1 VKILHF
7 YKSSYPESIGGV
19 EQVIHQLAKETT
31 AQGHEV
37 DVLSLGAVD
46 SEQPLEINGY
56 RVHHCRESF
65 RVASTPFSLSALRR
79 FRALAEDADLIH
91 YHFPYPFA
99 DILHFLTQ
107 VSKPTILTY
116 HSDIIRQIHLL
127 KLYKPL
133 KLQFLKN
140 MDHIVATS
148 PNYLASSAVLQKF
161 IDKCSVIPI
170 GLNQRDY
177 SQPPASKIDYWRR
190 RFDGKFFL
198 FVGVLRYYK
207 GLSTL
212 LESAKDT
219 EYPIVII
226 GSGPEEKA
234 LKKQAL
240 EMGLSHVH
248 FLGALPDIDKMALL
262 SLCYGVVFPSN
273 LRSEAFGI
281 SLLEGAMFGKPLIS
295 IEIGTGTSF
304 INQHNETGIVVPPG
318 DAKALR
324 RALEDLWTNEERA
337 RSMGKRAGDRY
348 QLLFTAD
355 KMIQSYI
362 DLYNC
367 LISK

>member
-1 VKILHF
+1 MKILHF
-7 YKSSYPESIGGV
+7 YKSSYPKSIGGV
-19 EQVIHQLAKETT
+19 EQVIHQLAKGTA
-31 AQGHEV
+31 AQGHEI
-37 DVLSLGAVD
+37 DVLSLGDVD
-46 SEQPLEINGY
+46 SEQPLEIDGY

-65 RVASTPFSLSALRR
+65 KVASTPFSLSALKK
-79 FRALAEDADLIH
+79 FRDLAKDADLIH

-99 DILHFLTQ
+99 DTLHFLTQ

-116 HSDIIRQIHLL
+116 HSDIIRQVHLL
-127 KLYKPL
+127 KLYRPL
-133 KLQFLKN
+133 KLQFLKS
-140 MDHIVATS
+140 MGHIVATS
-148 PNYLASSAVLQKF
+148 PNYLESSTVLQKF

-170 GLNQRDY
+170 GLNRSDY
-177 SQPPASKIDYWRR
+177 SPPQDSKIDYWRR
-190 RFDGKFFL
+190 RFEGKFFL

-212 LESAKDT
+212 LEAVKGT

-226 GSGPEEKA
+226 GSGPEERV
-234 LKKQAL
+234 LKKQTL

-273 LRSEAFGI
+273 FRSEAFGI
-281 SLLEGAMFGKPLIS
+281 SLLEGAMFGRPLIS
-295 IEIGTGTSF
+295 TEIGTGTSF

-318 DAKALR
+318 DPKALS
-324 RALEDLWTNEERA
+324 RALEDLWGDEESA
-337 RSMGKRAGDRY
+337 KSMGKRAGERY
-348 QLLFTAD
+348 QSLFTAD

-362 DLYNC
+362 DLYNR